1 MAACQDKNH
10 TVAQNISKLRES
22 MGYSQ
27 RKFSS
32 LLGVDVSSVGK
43 WEASST
49 CPNSSH
55 LGKIIELSGV
65 SPAWLFTGQG
75 PMFGLTESSEP
86 GSPASPLPI
95 YGTATAGA
103 SGGQANDN
111 GSALYYLP
119 RPIGVDDEDAFG
131 VEIIGDSGEPRYKDG
146 DVVVCVP
153 YLKPET
159 GKDVV
164 VTLEWGETVLKRWQW
179 LDPENVHLLSWNEMY
194 KPMEI
199 PRKNILGVAKVIGL
213 VWGSLARKSRVDVDE
228 VGEIQ
233 EVARE

>member
-1 MAACQDKNH
+1 MLHDNLVKLRNYYGKSQAVFASFVGVNKDSLSNWE
-10 TVAQNISKLRES
+10 TGRSDPGASKLA
-22 MGYSQ
+22 
-27 RKFSS
+27 
-32 LLGVDVSSVGK
+32 LLVENTGV
-43 WEASST
+43 
-49 CPNSSH
+49 N
-55 LGKIIELSGV
+55 LN
-65 SPAWLFTGQG
+65 WLLTGQG
-75 PMFGLTESSEP
+75 SMFAQTETSNST
-86 GSPASPLPI
+86 SPTSPLPI

-164 VTLEWGETVLKRWQW
+164 VTLEWDETVLKRWQW
-179 LDPENVHLLSWNEMY
+179 VDPDNVRLLSWNEMY
-194 KPMEI
+194 TPLEI
-199 PRKNILGVAKVIGL
+199 SRKNILGVAKVIGL
-213 VWGSLARKSRVDVDE
+213 VWGSLARKSRIDVDE
-228 VGEIQ
+228 VGE
-233 EVARE
+233 E